1 MNLILPNT
9 RKKSTQL
16 GATIQAIFTVVCS
29 MDEYLLSIS
38 KPSSQGKLGSS
49 PAGVEHEVGQVVAA
63 PRRYSLLADGPR
75 RCPLGCILVRSCPQQ
90 AHTAAAKKDDQAAAA
105 CTAAQGSPGPAGENN
120 HFTSELVS
128 QRQGCLMEVRPEF
141 TALGCQLCMPVEVP
155 VAGLTYGKAVLIKCI
170 GRVALATRAAS

>member
-1 MNLILPNT
+1 MN
-9 RKKSTQL
+9 
-16 GATIQAIFTVVCS
+16 
-29 MDEYLLSIS
+29 EYLLSVS

-75 RCPLGCILVRSCPQQ
+75 RCPLGCILVRGCPQQ

-120 HFTSELVS
+120 HLTSELVS

-141 TALGCQLCMPVEVP
+141 IALWVP
-155 VAGLTYGKAVLIKCI
+155 AFY
-170 GRVALATRAAS
+170 ASKRFQWQA